1 MYCTDVASKV
11 ALAAAA
17 TFKTKRTIEVVNWS
31 PRETWQKC
39 VCMISNSTAIT
50 EVFFAQ
56 STMPAYFIDSPRAG
70 NELCTLCQIA
80 EIEEVA
86 EALVG
91 TNVKHAAVADFIDS
105 PCQVSSKYH

>member
-11 ALAAAA
+11 ALAVVTTIKMKRTIQFVLVAHEFQIWGQPPAFHMCRSDVVQKDVYAAAA

-50 EVFFAQ
+50 EFFCCA
-56 STMPAYFIDSPRAG
+56 IDFM
-70 NELCTLCQIA
+70 L
-80 EIEEVA
+80 
-86 EALVG
+86 
-91 TNVKHAAVADFIDS
+91 
-105 PCQVSSKYH
+105 